1 MPNASG
7 PGTPPST
14 APTTPTSP
22 TGTNDFIDCEKG
34 SVDEE
39 KDEEEVVEELNEKDS
54 PNIPSKH
61 RAEDGRPKLVQR
73 IDDHPCGY
81 PQLAAFVNSDENFLI
96 ARKYGF
102 LRSRVLLYRQDEL
115 SVLERDL
122 IKLDA
127 DDEKN
132 RGFALTSRKRDEETD
147 NDPIYSRKVL
157 IQKIDDKLK
166 EYDGLVSRIKTYLSL
181 RAPTSRNAKTFI
193 DWIEDHKPL
202 SPEESTF
209 IQHKDDFVA
218 LSDGQECGWLDGM
231 VEDGLSWCLPVKLMK
246 KFFTSEE
253 QTKKTDDDHLHL
265 YSRRRIDIVVRL
277 VLVLTTVGLLV
288 GPSAVLYF
296 VNGQSALKICLIM
309 VFTLLFAAALSV
321 CTKAKRHEML
331 AATATYAAV
340 LVVFLGNFNSS
351 TLTS

>member
-7 PGTPPST
+7 PETPPST
-14 APTTPTSP
+14 APTSPTSP
-22 TGTNDFIDCEKG
+22 TSTDDFIDSEKG
-34 SVDEE
+34 SI
-39 KDEEEVVEELNEKDS
+39 EEEIVEEWDEKGSQDDS
-54 PNIPSKH
+54 PDIPSKH
-61 RAEDGRPKLVQR
+61 REEDGRLKLVQR
-73 IDDHPCGY
+73 VDDHPCGY

-127 DDEKN
+127 DDKKK
-132 RGFALTSRKRDEETD
+132 RDFALQSRKRDEETD
-147 NDPIYSRKVL
+147 TDPMYSRKVL

-166 EYDGLVSRIKTYLSL
+166 EYDELVSRIKTYLSFK
-181 RAPTSRNAKTFI
+181 APTSRNSKTFI
-193 DWIEDHKPL
+193 NWIEDHKPL
-202 SPEESTF
+202 STEESAF
-209 IQHKDDFVA
+209 IHRKDDFVA
-218 LSDGQECGWLDGM
+218 LSDGQESGWLDGI
-231 VEDGLSWCLPVKLMK
+231 VEDGLTWCLPLKLMK

-253 QTKKTDDDHLHL
+253 QIRKTDDDHLHL
-265 YSRRRIDIVVRL
+265 YSKRRIDIVVRL
-277 VLVLTTVGLLV
+277 VLVLTTVALLV

-296 VNGQSALKICLIM
+296 VTGQSALKICLIM

-331 AATATYAAV
+331 AATAT
-340 LVVFLGNFNSS
+340 
-351 TLTS
+351 

>member
-7 PGTPPST
+7 PETPPWT
-14 APTTPTSP
+14 APTSPISPTS
-22 TGTNDFIDCEKG
+22 TDDFIDSEKG
-34 SVDEE
+34 SI
-39 KDEEEVVEELNEKDS
+39 VEEIVEEWDEKGSQDDS
-54 PNIPSKH
+54 PDIPSKH
-61 RAEDGRPKLVQR
+61 REEDGRLKLVQR

-127 DDEKN
+127 DDKKK
-132 RGFALTSRKRDEETD
+132 RDFALKSRKRDEETD
-147 NDPIYSRKVL
+147 NDPVYSRKVL

-166 EYDGLVSRIKTYLSL
+166 EYDELVSRIKTYLSFK
-181 RAPTSRNAKTFI
+181 APTSRNSKTFI
-193 DWIEDHKPL
+193 NWIEDHKPL
-202 SPEESTF
+202 SPEESAF
-209 IQHKDDFVA
+209 IQRKDDFVA
-218 LSDGQECGWLDGM
+218 LSDGQESGWLDGI
-231 VEDGLSWCLPVKLMK
+231 VEDGLSWCLPLKLMK

-253 QTKKTDDDHLHL
+253 QIKKTDDDHLHL
-265 YSRRRIDIVVRL
+265 YSKRRIDIVVRL
-277 VLVLTTVGLLV
+277 VLVLTTVALLV

-296 VNGQSALKICLIM
+296 VTGQSALKICLIM

-331 AATATYAAV
+331 AATAT
-340 LVVFLGNFNSS
+340 
-351 TLTS
+351 